1 MFGDASGT
9 GLVSSWEVPDGILV
23 YQFRMWEEDV
33 GGMSTNYREGRNL
46 LDTLEELGEQGGR
59 VRRKRGVYLQGQR
72 GHRIDH
78 MEGFVDKM
86 LLQQTAFSLSLIGI
100 NFYFAPKE
108 SKKLKEQCSIRRHC
122 VVKKQL

>member
-1 MFGDASGT
+1 MFGDASST
-9 GLVSSWEVPDGILV
+9 GLVSSWEVPDGIV

-33 GGMSTNYREGRNL
+33 AGRSSNYREGQNL
-46 LDTLEELGEQGGR
+46 LDTLEELGEQVGR

-86 LLQQTAFSLSLIGI
+86 LLQQTAFSLSLV
-100 NFYFAPKE
+100 NP
-108 SKKLKEQCSIRRHC
+108 C
-122 VVKKQL
+122 